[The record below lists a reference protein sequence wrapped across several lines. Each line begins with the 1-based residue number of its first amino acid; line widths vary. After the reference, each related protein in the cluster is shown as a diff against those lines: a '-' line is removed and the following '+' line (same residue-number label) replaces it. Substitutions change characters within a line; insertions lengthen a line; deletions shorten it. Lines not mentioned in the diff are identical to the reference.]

1 MLFAQ
6 IPLPGNLMDM
16 YGNQGMAPQGLDISN
31 SCSGSLPSIK
41 REFSGE
47 HTLSAPAQ
55 KHKSLS
61 QHAQRV
67 TPLKTRAW
75 AIGILESLFVKDNYF
90 LLYLMNSIRAYLF
103 IQQLSRPL

>member
-1 MLFAQ
+1 MLFTQ

-16 YGNQGMAPQGLDISN
+16 YSNQGMPPQGLDISN

-47 HTLSAPAQ
+47 HTLSATAG

-61 QHAQRV
+61 QHAQHI
-67 TPLKTRAW
+67 TSSKQGFGL
-75 AIGILESLFVKDNYF
+75 LEFFSPSLA
-90 LLYLMNSIRAYLF
+90 L
-103 IQQLSRPL
+103 